1 MHSFQLNRSFVW
13 FAHLLC
19 LPITPNY
26 QQWKQSS
33 AQPLLDREFSWDHKK
48 GCFFFTDIQINS
60 DTLKKLQIY
69 YNYKNILKQ
78 TVNKASAAEYKIC
91 PEKEQLHQHCSMLT
105 NFMLSRA
112 LLICSKSSPILLQT
126 GYIIGTKPQRVY

>member
-13 FAHLLC
+13 FAHLPN
-19 LPITPNY
+19 LPAVKTEFGSTFIRPGI
-26 QQWKQSS
+26 
-33 AQPLLDREFSWDHKK
+33 LLRSQK
-48 GCFFFTDIQINS
+48 GLVFFTDIQINS